1 MCIKTLSFIC
11 FIYSFFTFSGLA
23 NNYQPIVVGVNE
35 SIAGKSLDQYANTW
49 WQWTQTMS
57 DRSSPV
63 RNSTGEFCGVN
74 QKGNVWFLAGGYGTS
89 KIKRHCIIPYGKHIF
104 FPIIN
109 MAYWPEQNVSK
120 TCDEVKQEAA
130 LNNGELYFVYAE
142 LDAQSIPN
150 VRNNR
155 IKSKECFDLH
165 ALLAKTQATEK
176 VYPSATDGY
185 WLMLRPLAKGVHTL
199 KFNAQYHHDNSVHG
213 HMMQDIEYKIEVI

>member
-1 MCIKTLSFIC
+1 
-11 FIYSFFTFSGLA
+11 
-23 NNYQPIVVGVNE
+23 
-35 SIAGKSLDQYANTW
+35 
-49 WQWTQTMS
+49 
-57 DRSSPV
+57 
-63 RNSTGEFCGVN
+63 
-74 QKGNVWFLAGGYGTS
+74 
-89 KIKRHCIIPYGKHIF
+89 CIIPYGKHIF

-142 LDAQSIPN
+142 LDGQSIPN
-150 VRNNR
+150 IRNNR